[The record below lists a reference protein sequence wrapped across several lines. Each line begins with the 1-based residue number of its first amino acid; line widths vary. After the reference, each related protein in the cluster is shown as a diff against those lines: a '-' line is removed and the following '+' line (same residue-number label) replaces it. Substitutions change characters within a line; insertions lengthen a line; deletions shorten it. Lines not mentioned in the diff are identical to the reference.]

1 MASCVTSKRVILMQ
15 EAGKNGIPQYT
26 DTLSYED
33 YQLRIGDRMYIYVY
47 SVDERINKMFNA
59 SGAGVSSHMM
69 RQSTG
74 GTGYDLYTYEVRD
87 DGTIDFP
94 MVGDVLV
101 RGLTTREVKRAIENE
116 LSGFVKNYGDYQ
128 MISVEVNIVSRR
140 FSVISDRG
148 SGTFS
153 IPKEKITIFEA
164 LAMAGDIG
172 DFGDRSQVRIV
183 REKEGVTDIKQR
195 AFAGCETL
203 EYIKIPDSVT
213 TMGSNT
219 FDGCVALKRVYIGKN
234 LTAIPTH
241 AFNDCKSLE
250 AVLLEGTKIEYI
262 GVGAFMNCESLT
274 KVEFS
279 PNVEYIGTHA
289 FMSCYELTSAVLPQA
304 LIAMGYGAFSFC
316 TKLAKLSVAK
326 GNKELLE
333 VINKVLTNLIES
345 GKIEEYIVYYSTEV
359 TGD

>member
-1 MASCVTSKRVILMQ
+1 MKFKGFLLLFLPLLMASCVTSKRVNLMQ

-94 MVGDVLV
+94 MLGDVLV

-183 REKEGVTDIKQR
+183 REKEGVTDIKTFDVRSNDIINSEFYYIEPNDVIYIQR
-195 AFAGCETL
+195 
-203 EYIKIPDSVT
+203 IKGQSFGINSVT
-213 TMGSNT
+213 TTISV
-219 FDGCVALKRVYIGKN
+219 VATTLAFGGFVYGLVTRIIN
-234 LTAIPTH
+234 
-241 AFNDCKSLE
+241 S
-250 AVLLEGTKIEYI
+250 
-262 GVGAFMNCESLT
+262 
-274 KVEFS
+274 VEDS
-279 PNVEYIGTHA
+279 
-289 FMSCYELTSAVLPQA
+289 Q
-304 LIAMGYGAFSFC
+304 
-316 TKLAKLSVAK
+316 
-326 GNKELLE
+326 
-333 VINKVLTNLIES
+333 
-345 GKIEEYIVYYSTEV
+345 TE
-359 TGD
+359 